1 MSKAADSELIHTS
14 IGMEVLSQNVF
25 ATIVS
30 TPDENLWTYKTADG
44 HRMSLGVA
52 LMAPYAAN
60 KSLWPNAQDI
70 QYWDDWPVHRP
81 FLILG
86 GIKLQQCDLVQ
97 TSSRLPAS
105 SDVYEVR
112 RNWPLIRY
120 SGSTRDGI
128 GPAKNSLQLS
138 ERNAL
143 DLGKAGLDTNLP
155 E

>member
-1 MSKAADSELIHTS
+1 MTQPERNKRITQVGPTYGNPDAHNVPLSAAQLA
-14 IGMEVLSQNVF
+14 GLANVR
-25 ATIVS
+25 
-30 TPDENLWTYKTADG
+30 L
-44 HRMSLGVA
+44 
-52 LMAPYAAN
+52 
-60 KSLWPNAQDI
+60 QDI

-128 GPAKNSLQLS
+128 GLILRMVWMS
-138 ERNAL
+138 
-143 DLGKAGLDTNLP
+143 
-155 E
+155 